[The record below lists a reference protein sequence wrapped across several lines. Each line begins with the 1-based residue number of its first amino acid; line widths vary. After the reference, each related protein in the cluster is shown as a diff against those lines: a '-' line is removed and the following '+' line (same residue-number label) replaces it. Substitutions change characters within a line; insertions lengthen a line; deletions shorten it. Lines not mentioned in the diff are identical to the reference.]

1 MKKKLFNLL
10 LLTILLCGSL
20 FSPAIAYTDS
30 HFEIHFLD
38 VGQADSAIIVCDD
51 RVMMIDGGNVS
62 DSSLIYSYLRN
73 TLDINHIDYMICTHA
88 HEDHVGGLPA
98 ALNACAVGKVYAPVI
113 EYDSNAFRDF
123 VKYVEI
129 QGLVIQKP
137 TAGDFYLLGS
147 ATVQVLAPVKGN
159 IETEN
164 DSSIVLRIV
173 YGETSFLFMG
183 DAELKTEA
191 DIIINSHANSYQL
204 KSTLIKIGHHGGETS
219 TSFTLLQAV
228 KPDYV
233 VISVGSPNDYG
244 HPSNY
249 TLDRLKAAKVKTY
262 RTDMN
267 GHIICFSD
275 GKTLTFSS
283 SK

>member
-1 MKKKLFNLL
+1 
-10 LLTILLCGSL
+10 
-20 FSPAIAYTDS
+20 
-30 HFEIHFLD
+30 
-38 VGQADSAIIVCDD
+38 
-51 RVMMIDGGNVS
+51 MIDGGNVS
-62 DSSLIYSYLRN
+62 DSRLIYSYLRN
-73 TLDINHIDYMICTHA
+73 TLDVNHIDYLICTHA
-88 HEDHVGGLPA
+88 HEDHVGGLLA
-98 ALNACAVGKVYAPVI
+98 ALNACTVGEVYAPVA

-123 VKYVEI
+123 VKYVGI

-137 TAGDFYLLGS
+137 TAGDAFMLAS
-147 ATVQVLAPVKGN
+147 ATVQVLAPVKVN

-191 DIIINSHANSYQL
+191 DIIINSHVNSYNL
-204 KSTLIKIGHHGGETS
+204 KSTLIKAGHHGGETS

-249 TLDRLKAAKVKTY
+249 TLDRLKVAKVSIY

-267 GHIICFSD
+267 GHIICYSD
-275 GKTLTFSS
+275 GKALTLSS